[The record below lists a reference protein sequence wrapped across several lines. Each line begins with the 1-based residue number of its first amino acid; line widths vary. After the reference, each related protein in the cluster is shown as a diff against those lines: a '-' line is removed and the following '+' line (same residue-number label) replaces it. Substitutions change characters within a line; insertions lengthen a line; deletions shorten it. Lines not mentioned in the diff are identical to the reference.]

1 MDFRDEIRRQRTK
14 LAESALTIAHEL
26 EAGRA
31 RAPFQE
37 RLNQLTSEAALPVR
51 VALVAAHPDALHGL
65 LSEIIGQD
73 FNVCKVVVPSRLGF
87 TEVLL
92 QERGFLLDT
101 GAGAQEFEDS
111 SSFVDALQKSH
122 ALQPDDSASLEPLRL
137 KLKGPSHLNG
147 LCLLVP
153 HSLDA
158 LVRKPALLSTLADQ
172 ADWVFL
178 VGDPQTVLSPEQRQ
192 AVQLM
197 LDHVPGLQLVQVAA
211 PADAAERANA
221 ALSAVASEPWQKG
234 WRVTLSLGLVRLGGD
249 LLRQRLAL
257 LTTPASELR
266 HYLVEVRLWRQL
278 DATLQLMDEELAQTQ
293 RSLGNRLHLGREGLL
308 PATGTTD
315 LRKTSETLRI
325 RLAEEAD
332 SLLKATEREAKASL
346 TTDGEIARRLREAAL
361 ALTVD
366 DIEQSHGETSIKL
379 TLADA
384 ASLRLAE
391 IVTTA
396 GQIRLDTDL
405 RQLREGF
412 ECSVRDAETAIE
424 RAAGIRHRLTW
435 DLPDEA
441 ALAAS
446 LVTSR
451 PELRYRGEMPR
462 PTLAARFGSARQMVM
477 GLMIAGTLVGGVASL
492 TGDSS
497 PGAGGGAR
505 TAIASIMLPMLII
518 GFLWTYVSFRNQE
531 RLTLAK
537 ELDKLHEGVAM
548 ELRRVLQEVFR
559 DQHAALVAVLQRA
572 QRTVQTQV
580 EAALEKTQ
588 QVRQRDTEE
597 QRKRQSEQQR
607 SAEQRIG
614 RLRQFAQQIAA
625 LRPRSTEAQ
634 KLQQRWLAAWIE
646 QFNQGKA

>member
-1 MDFRDEIRRQRTK
+1 MDFRDEIRRQRRT

-31 RAPFQE
+31 HAPFQE
-37 RLNQLTSEAALPVR
+37 RLNQLASEPALPVR

-101 GAGAQEFEDS
+101 GAGAQEFDDS
-111 SSFVDALQKSH
+111 SSFVDALQKNH

-192 AVQLM
+192 AVQLV
-197 LDHVPGLQLVQVAA
+197 LDHVTGLQLVQVTATT
-211 PADAAERANA
+211 DAVERATP
-221 ALSAVASEPWQKG
+221 ALPAVPAEPWQKG
-234 WRVTLSLGLVRLGGD
+234 WRVALSLGLVRLGGD

-266 HYLVEVRLWRQL
+266 HYLIEVRLWRQL
-278 DATLQLMDEELAQTQ
+278 DATLQLMDEELAQSQ

-308 PATGTTD
+308 PASGVSD
-315 LRKTSETLRI
+315 LRKTSETI
-325 RLAEEAD
+325 RTCLGEESD
-332 SLLKATEREAKASL
+332 SLLKAAERDAKASL
-346 TTDGEIARRLREAAL
+346 TLDGETARRLRDASF

-366 DIEQSHGETSIKL
+366 DIEQSHGETTIKL
-379 TLADA
+379 TLAES
-384 ASLRLAE
+384 ASRRLAE
-391 IVTTA
+391 LVTTS
-396 GQIRLDTDL
+396 GQVRLATDL
-405 RQLREGF
+405 RQIREGF
-412 ECSVRDAETAIE
+412 ECSVRDAEAALE
-424 RAAGIRHRLTW
+424 RATGLRHRLTW

-441 ALAAS
+441 ALSAS

-462 PTLAARFGSARQMVM
+462 PTLAARFGNARQMVM

-497 PGAGGGAR
+497 PGAGSGAR
-505 TAIASIMLPMLII
+505 TIIASIMLPMLII
-518 GFLWTYVSFRNQE
+518 GFLWTYVSFRNRE

-537 ELDKLHEGVAM
+537 ELDKLHEGVAT
-548 ELRRVLQEVFR
+548 ELRRVLQDVFR
-559 DQHAALVAVLQRA
+559 DQQAALAAALQRA
-572 QRTVQTQV
+572 QRAVLTQV
-580 EAALEKTQ
+580 ESALEKTQ
-588 QVRQRDTEE
+588 QVRQRDAEE
-597 QRKRQSEQQR
+597 QRRRQGDQQR

-625 LRPRSTEAQ
+625 LRPRVAENQ

-646 QFNQGKA
+646 HFNQGKA